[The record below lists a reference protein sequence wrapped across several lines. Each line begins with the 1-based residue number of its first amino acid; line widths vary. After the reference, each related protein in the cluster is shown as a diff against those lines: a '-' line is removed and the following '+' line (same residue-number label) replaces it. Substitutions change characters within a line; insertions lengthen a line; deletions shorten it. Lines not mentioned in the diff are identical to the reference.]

1 MRHLSLKELSK
12 AAEREANGENTPYA
26 LKFFSQYKFK
36 VKDVF
41 LSLDLKIMKEDINDF
56 LTENEELKNAINV
69 NNLSGV
75 DTKLFDDNY
84 FLSGVEFSEELLW
97 INLLNEFVHL
107 DKSYE
112 NTTLENILADE
123 NFVLTVE
130 NNVNSNSVNLYSFLT
145 TEVANSAAYYTIEKG
160 NKRRVVIPVYM
171 SDNYNLFSF
180 ESLST
185 PKERDALLTLTPKS
199 LEFILLKLKSF
210 RETGLKDDLLSKT
223 VCLNTCHFSYA
234 NLAEKRECVKTIIS
248 TVEDYIAHANNGYT
262 VNTVFTD
269 VVSLEYDKKKILV
282 DYLSSFENSTD
293 DCLNLNL
300 SQLEM
305 ADFLDKG
312 IAKSVALMQ
321 GNTFDANKY
330 VSILNLLGKD
340 YIENHMTLARFY
352 VLNWAVLDKK
362 RTLTKGLG
370 TEWNLTFAQEFLKT
384 FADSA
389 ESKDAIIDLIFDLN
403 YKYEYL
409 DEDYDTSK
417 YAIEKL
423 LNSYHLGLPS
433 DLLLNIVGTDYK
445 ETSGIEHFLS
455 GNKKALSKLY
465 ELNI

>member
-12 AAEREANGENTPYA
+12 AAQREANGENTPYA
-26 LKFFSQYKFK
+26 SKFFTQFKFN

-41 LSLDLKIMKEDINDF
+41 LSLDLEITEEDADNFFDK
-56 LTENEELKNAINV
+56 NEELKNAINV
-69 NNLSGV
+69 NNLSGENV
-75 DTKLFDDNY
+75 KLFDDNY
-84 FLSGVEFSEELLW
+84 FISEIEFSEELLW

-112 NTTLENILADE
+112 NTTLKNMLADE

-130 NNVNSNSVNLYSFLT
+130 NNVNSGSVNLYSFLT
-145 TEVANSAAYYTIEKG
+145 TEVANSMAYYIAEEGDREKIVAIYG
-160 NKRRVVIPVYM
+160 SSYF
-171 SDNYNLFSF
+171 NLFSF
-180 ESLST
+180 VSLST

-223 VCLNTCHFSYA
+223 VCRNTCHFSYA

-248 TVEDYIAHANNGYT
+248 TVEDYITHVDSGYT

-269 VVSLEYDKKKILV
+269 VVSLEYDKKKSLV

-300 SQLEM
+300 SQSEM
-305 ADFLDKG
+305 ADFLDGG
-312 IAKSVALMQ
+312 IAKNIVLMQ
-321 GNTFDANKY
+321 GNAFDVNKY

-352 VLNWAVLDKK
+352 VLNWAVLDKR
-362 RTLTKGLG
+362 RTLTRGLG
-370 TEWNLTFAQEFLKT
+370 TEWNLTFAYEFLKT

-403 YKYEYL
+403 YRYCHIDENYDVKKY
-409 DEDYDTSK
+409 SV
-417 YAIEKL
+417 EKL

-445 ETSGIEHFLS
+445 EISEMKFFLNR
-455 GNKKALSKLY
+455 NKSILSKLY
-465 ELNI
+465 ELKI

>member
-1 MRHLSLKELSK
+1 M
-12 AAEREANGENTPYA
+12 
-26 LKFFSQYKFK
+26 
-36 VKDVF
+36 
-41 LSLDLKIMKEDINDF
+41 
-56 LTENEELKNAINV
+56 
-69 NNLSGV
+69 
-75 DTKLFDDNY
+75 
-84 FLSGVEFSEELLW
+84 
-97 INLLNEFVHL
+97 
-107 DKSYE
+107 
-112 NTTLENILADE
+112 
-123 NFVLTVE
+123 
-130 NNVNSNSVNLYSFLT
+130 
-145 TEVANSAAYYTIEKG
+145 
-160 NKRRVVIPVYM
+160 
-171 SDNYNLFSF
+171 
-180 ESLST
+180 
-185 PKERDALLTLTPKS
+185 
-199 LEFILLKLKSF
+199 
-210 RETGLKDDLLSKT
+210 
-223 VCLNTCHFSYA
+223 
-234 NLAEKRECVKTIIS
+234 
-248 TVEDYIAHANNGYT
+248 
-262 VNTVFTD
+262 FTD

-312 IAKSVALMQ
+312 IAKNVALMQ

-423 LNSYHLGLPS
+423 LKSYHLGLPS
-433 DLLLNIVGTDYK
+433 DLLLNIVGADYK
-445 ETSGIEHFLS
+445 ETSGIEHFLR
-455 GNKKALSKLY
+455 GNKKVLSKLY

>member
-12 AAEREANGENTPYA
+12 AAQREANGENTPYA
-26 LKFFSQYKFK
+26 SKFFTHHTFNI
-36 VKDVF
+36 KDVF
-41 LSLDLKIMKEDINDF
+41 LSFELKMMEEDINDF
-56 LTENEELKNAINV
+56 FTTNEELKSAINV

-112 NTTLENILADE
+112 NTTLKNMLADE

-130 NNVNSNSVNLYSFLT
+130 NNVNSCNVNLYSFLT
-145 TEVANSAAYYTIEKG
+145 TEIANSAAYYIIEKG
-160 NKRRVVIPVYM
+160 NKRREVIPVYM

-180 ESLST
+180 ASLST

-210 RETGLKDDLLSKT
+210 RETGVQEGLLSKT
-223 VCLNTCHFSYA
+223 VCRNTCHFSYA
-234 NLAEKRECVKTIIS
+234 NLAEKREYVKTIIS
-248 TVEDYIAHANNGYT
+248 TVEDYIAHANNGYN
-262 VNTVFTD
+262 VNTLFTD
-269 VVSLEYDKKKILV
+269 ILCLESDKKKSLT
-282 DYLSSFENSTD
+282 DYLSAIDNSAND
-293 DCLNLNL
+293 YLYLSL

-305 ADFLDKG
+305 ADFLDGG
-312 IAKSVALMQ
+312 IAKDLVLMQ
-321 GNTFDANKY
+321 GNAFDVNKY

-352 VLNWAVLDKK
+352 VLNWAVLNSK

-370 TEWNLTFAQEFLKT
+370 TQWNLTFAHEFLKT
-384 FADSA
+384 FADST
-389 ESKDAIIDLIFDLN
+389 ESKDTIIDLIFDLN
-403 YKYEYL
+403 YKYLYL
-409 DEDYDTSK
+409 DEDYDVKK
-417 YAIEKL
+417 YSVEKL

-445 ETSGIEHFLS
+445 ETSEIKHFLS
-455 GNKKALSKLY
+455 GKKKVLSELY
-465 ELNI
+465 KLNI

>member
-12 AAEREANGENTPYA
+12 AAQREVNGENTPYA
-26 LKFFSQYKFK
+26 SKFFTHHTFNI
-36 VKDVF
+36 KDVF
-41 LSLDLKIMKEDINDF
+41 LSLDIEILEEDADNF
-56 LTENEELKNAINV
+56 FNKNEELKNAINV
-69 NNLSGV
+69 NNLTGENI
-75 DTKLFDDNY
+75 KLFDDNR
-84 FLSGVEFSEELLW
+84 FLSSIELSEELLW

-112 NTTLENILADE
+112 NTTLENMLADE

-130 NNVNSNSVNLYSFLT
+130 NNVNSNTVNLYSFLT
-145 TEVANSAAYYTIEKG
+145 TEVANSAAAYVAEEGDKEKIVPIYG
-160 NKRRVVIPVYM
+160 SSYF
-171 SDNYNLFSF
+171 NLFSLY
-180 ESLST
+180 SLST
-185 PKERDALLTLTPKS
+185 PKERDALLSLTPKS

-210 RETGLKDDLLSKT
+210 RETGVKDDLLSKT
-223 VCLNTCHFSYA
+223 VCCNTCHFSYA
-234 NLAEKRECVKTIIS
+234 NLAEKREYIKAIIS

-269 VVSLEYDKKKILV
+269 VVSLECDKKKSLV

-300 SQLEM
+300 SQLDM
-305 ADFLDKG
+305 ADFLDSG
-312 IAKSVALMQ
+312 IAKNIVLMQ
-321 GNTFDANKY
+321 SNAFDVNKY

-352 VLNWAVLDKK
+352 VLNWAVLDSK
-362 RTLTKGLG
+362 RTLARGLG
-370 TEWNLTFAQEFLKT
+370 MQWNLTFAHEFLKT

-403 YKYEYL
+403 YRYYYL
-409 DEDYDTSK
+409 DEDYDVKK
-417 YAIEKL
+417 YAVEKL

-445 ETSGIEHFLS
+445 KTSEIKHFLS
-455 GNKKALSKLY
+455 GNKKILSELY
-465 ELNI
+465 KLNI

>member
-12 AAEREANGENTPYA
+12 AAQREANGENTPYA
-26 LKFFSQYKFK
+26 SKFFTHHTFNI
-36 VKDVF
+36 KDVF
-41 LSLDLKIMKEDINDF
+41 LSFDLKMMEEDINDF
-56 LTENEELKNAINV
+56 ITTNEELKSAINV

-112 NTTLENILADE
+112 NTTLENMLADE

-145 TEVANSAAYYTIEKG
+145 TEIANSAAYYTIEKG

-180 ESLST
+180 SSLSS

-223 VCLNTCHFSYA
+223 VCCNTCHFSYA
-234 NLAEKRECVKTIIS
+234 NLAEKREYIKTIIS

-269 VVSLEYDKKKILV
+269 VVSLECDKKKSLM

-300 SQLEM
+300 SQLDM
-305 ADFLDKG
+305 ADFLDSG
-312 IAKSVALMQ
+312 IAKNIVLMQ
-321 GNTFDANKY
+321 SNAFDVNKY

-352 VLNWAVLDKK
+352 VLNWAVLDSKS
-362 RTLTKGLG
+362 TLTRGLG
-370 TEWNLTFAQEFLKT
+370 TQWNLTFAHEFLKT
-384 FADSA
+384 FADST
-389 ESKDAIIDLIFDLN
+389 ESKDTIIDLIFDLN
-403 YKYEYL
+403 YKYLYL
-409 DEDYDTSK
+409 DEDYDVKK
-417 YAIEKL
+417 YAVEKL

-433 DLLLNIVGTDYK
+433 DLLLNIAGTDYK
-445 ETSGIEHFLS
+445 KTSEMKHFLS
-455 GNKKALSKLY
+455 GKKKVLSELY
-465 ELNI
+465 KLNI